1 MAQKLTD
8 YQVFLREFRATF
20 GTTGAVLPTG
30 GAASRAM
37 SRFVA
42 EDRPNGHAP
51 AANGAA
57 TNGSV
62 EKGPRQLLEVGPG
75 TGAITDH
82 MIRRMRPSDQLTLVE
97 LNERFVECLR
107 ARLEKDAQWQAVAS
121 RVSLFSGSLEDLP
134 RDKNYDVVVSA
145 LPFNNFQ
152 PDLVRRLLADLVSR
166 LAPHGTLTFIEYIA
180 IRRFKEL
187 LASSAERQRL
197 NEVGG
202 IINDFVAQ
210 HAFDRDMVLANVPPA
225 WVHHVSHAKN
235 GNGAANGKGVMA
247 AAGAHS

>member
-20 GTTGAVLPTG
+20 STTGAVLPTG

-42 EDRPNGHAP
+42 EDWPQGRSPEANGT
-51 AANGAA
+51 AANGSSA
-57 TNGSV
+57 
-62 EKGPRQLLEVGPG
+62 KGPRQLLEVGPG

-82 MIRRMRPSDQLTLVE
+82 VIRRMRPGDQLTLVE
-97 LNERFVECLR
+97 LNERFVNVLR
-107 ARLEKDAQWQAVAS
+107 GRLEKDARWQGVAS
-121 RVSLFSGSLEDLP
+121 RVSLFAGSLEDLP
-134 RDKNYDVVVSA
+134 RDKKYDVVVSA

-202 IINDFVAQ
+202 IINEFVAQ

-235 GNGAANGKGVMA
+235 GNGAHHGASVSNGVGSHA
-247 AAGAHS
+247 